1 MARIN
6 TEERQRQI
14 IDEAIKIIHVKGY
27 SALSIREL
35 AKNVGISEPAIYR
48 HFTNKNEIIYG
59 ILDRLM
65 EFGQELEK
73 RLKTISSP
81 KEKIEQIT
89 ILHME
94 FLQEHPEM
102 TAVIFS
108 EDIFD
113 PDESIQNKINEIM
126 RNRLKLIGGL
136 IEEAKVEGTIVDV
149 NTDDLSTVI
158 LGYLRMVILEWRNSG
173 FKFSIKERG
182 EGLLE
187 TLDKIV
193 FREN

>member
-1 MARIN
+1 MTRIN

-14 IDEAIKIIHVKGY
+14 IDEAIKIIHAKGY

-48 HFTNKNEIIYG
+48 HFTNKNEIIFG
-59 ILDRLM
+59 ILERLM
-65 EFGQELEK
+65 DFGHHLEK
-73 RLKTISSP
+73 ELNKITSP
-81 KEKIEQIT
+81 KEKIENLT

-113 PDESIQNKINEIM
+113 PDEEIQNRINEIM
-126 RNRLKLIGGL
+126 RNRLKLLSKL
-136 IEEAKVEGTIVDV
+136 IEEAKLEGSIVDV

-193 FREN
+193 FRVN